1 MQRTASGTI
10 PKVPGRTSKTSQK
23 LVELPEDVQ
32 TAPVPSTSPPPP
44 EHEARSEG
52 ERMSKEQR
60 ERAGFKRITAYA
72 TAESYRSRAL
82 IAFLKREHGVTPR
95 VFDEAIYAVYHLPLL
110 PGYGPNV
117 NLRSAPA
124 PSSPSRASFSSLSH
138 EEDYD
143 GTYFAST
150 SSREPF
156 SSDGFI
162 STSPRTPN
170 AFDPSLS
177 EQVQSPPDLR
187 STTTMSPHR
196 APAPRDAKRHRTLAK
211 MNLTEAENDPNI
223 AEAVFFDYGVT
234 VFFGFEEHQERKV
247 LEDLEEAGVCVKK
260 LKEENWEIEECHFVY
275 DPTVASPRIYNDFF
289 TFKSHSHL
297 LKLSLAHAIAQSTKL
312 SLFEASTSDT
322 LSSSLPIP
330 RLLASTGRLVLSRKQ
345 ALRMTGRLFKVRGD
359 VMLRSNVLDTP
370 ELFWSEASLKEL
382 YDAIRDYFEI
392 SSRVQVLNDRL
403 SVASDLLDIIHEHLN
418 NDAMHRIT
426 WIIIW
431 LIVVACVV
439 ELGEVLARLVVAAT
453 HRAPAIPV
461 IAPEAATDVL
471 LRLMGSD

>member
-10 PKVPGRTSKTSQK
+10 PKIPGRTSKTSQK
-23 LVELPEDVQ
+23 MVELPEDVQ
-32 TAPVPSTSPPPP
+32 TAPAPSTSPPPP
-44 EHEARSEG
+44 EHETRSEG
-52 ERMSKEQR
+52 ERMSKDQR

-72 TAESYRSRAL
+72 TAESYRTKAL

-95 VFDEAIYAVYHLPLL
+95 VFDEAVYAIYHLPLL

-124 PSSPSRASFSSLSH
+124 PSSPSRASFSSLTR
-138 EEDYD
+138 EGEDYD
-143 GTYFAST
+143 GMYFASA
-150 SSREPF
+150 SSPAPF
-156 SSDGFI
+156 PSSGGYI
-162 STSPRTPN
+162 STSPTTPN
-170 AFDPSLS
+170 VFHPGAAEVLLS
-177 EQVQSPPDLR
+177 PTEPITLVQPRPPV
-187 STTTMSPHR
+187 
-196 APAPRDAKRHRTLAK
+196 PRDAKRHRTAGR
-211 MNLTEAENDPNI
+211 MNLTETEKDPNI
-223 AEAVFFDYGVT
+223 AEAVFFDYGVA
-234 VFFGFEEHQERKV
+234 VFFGFNEHQERKV
-247 LEDLEEAGVCVKK
+247 LEDIEEAGICVRK
-260 LKEENWEIEECHFVY
+260 LKEDDWEIEECHFMY
-275 DPTVASPRIYNDFF
+275 DPNVASPRIYNDFF
-289 TFKSHSHL
+289 TFRSHSHL

-312 SLFEASTSDT
+312 SLFEASTSET

-330 RLLASTGRLVLSRKQ
+330 RLLASTGRLALSRKQ

-453 HRAPAIPV
+453 HRGVPSQV
-461 IAPEAATDVL
+461 VMPEAAADVL
-471 LRLMGSD
+471 LRLMQSD